1 MSEQKLG
8 PSLCKKHD
16 TQRGLDVKAWTE
28 IDTNAIFDIRDP
40 YTLLDMFAEIARLAC
55 LIGIRI
61 WMSIRLYDLD
71 TCGR

>member
-16 TQRGLDVKAWTE
+16 TQRGPDVKAWTS
-28 IDTNAIFDIRDP
+28 IDTNAIFDIGKP

-55 LIGIRI
+55 LKHQN
-61 WMSIRLYDLD
+61 LD
-71 TCGR
+71 VHQTL